1 MQNGGLNAA
10 QIQAYQEQG
19 YYSPLQVLTT
29 DETRELLREYHVHVG
44 RYSQRLKALTPR
56 EQYLVLSETH
66 TYLNWVYR
74 IVSHPKVLD
83 YVESIL
89 GPNLLVWGTRWFSKM
104 PGDKTFVSWHQ
115 DGTYWGLHPPRVTTA
130 WVALSESKAE
140 NGGLRVIPGSHR
152 GNYLPQRDTYDPANA
167 LSRGQE
173 IAVEVDEAQ
182 AVNLALE
189 PGQMSLH
196 HIGIVHGSKANT
208 SQKPRIGVAI
218 RYIMPEVVQDGS
230 ERSLAMLVRG
240 RDGFGHFELID
251 PPRENHELNEG
262 EAPEAIRRMMKN
274 IMPQK

>member
-10 QIQAYQEQG
+10 QIQAYKEHG

-29 DETRELLREYHVHVG
+29 DETRELLREYHAHVG
-44 RYSQRLKALTPR
+44 RYSQRLKALAPH
-56 EQYLVLSETH
+56 EQYLFLSETH

-115 DGTYWGLHPPRVTTA
+115 DGTYWGLHPPQVTTA

>member
-10 QIQAYQEQG
+10 QIHAYQERG
-19 YYSPLQVLTT
+19 YYFPLQVLTT
-29 DETRELLREYHVHVG
+29 DETQELLGHYHAHVG
-44 RYSQRLKALTPR
+44 RHSQRLKELTPR

-104 PGDKTFVSWHQ
+104 PGDKAFVSWHQ

-130 WVALSESKAE
+130 WVAISESKPE
-140 NGGLRVIPGSHR
+140 NGGLRVVPGSHR
-152 GNYLPQRDTYDPANA
+152 GDYLPQRDTYDPANA

-182 AVNLALE
+182 AVDLALE

-208 SQKPRIGVAI
+208 SQKPRIGLAI
-218 RYIMPEVVQDGS
+218 RYITPEVVQDGS

-240 RDGFGHFELID
+240 WDGFGHFELID
-251 PPRENHELNEG
+251 PPRENHELNQG
-262 EAPEAIRRMMKN
+262 EVPEAILRMMKN

>member
-1 MQNGGLNAA
+1 MDHRGLNSI
-10 QIQAYQEQG
+10 QIQAYQERG

-29 DETRELLREYHVHVG
+29 SETQEYLGEYHVHVG
-44 RYSQRLKALTPR
+44 CHRQRLKELTPR
-56 EQYLVLSETH
+56 EQYMVLSETH
-66 TYLNWVYR
+66 TYLHWVYQ
-74 IVSHPKVLD
+74 IASHPKVLD

-104 PGDKTFVSWHQ
+104 PGDKTFVTWHQ
-115 DGTYWGLHPPRVTTA
+115 DGTYWGLHPPLVTTA

-140 NGGLRVIPGSHR
+140 NGGLQVVPGSHR

-182 AVNLALE
+182 AVDLALE

-196 HIGIVHGSKANT
+196 HIGIVHGSKANA
-208 SQKPRIGVAI
+208 SEKPRIGVAI
-218 RYIMPEVVQDGS
+218 RYITPEVVQDGS
-230 ERSLAMLVRG
+230 ERTLAMLVRG
-240 RDGFGHFELID
+240 QDAFGHFELMD
-251 PPRENHELNEG
+251 QPRDNHELDEG
-262 EAPEAIRRMMKN
+262 ELPEAIRRMMKN